1 MTRRSDAPLRSLVAA
16 GALLSLA
23 TFAVGCGGGGPS
35 PEEVAAGREKFL
47 KTCAQCHG
55 QDANGMPKLGKGLHD
70 NQFVQAR
77 SDLEMVE
84 FLKIGR
90 RPTDPLNTTGVDM
103 PPRGGNP
110 ALTDQDLLMI
120 IKFVRSLQTKG

>member
-1 MTRRSDAPLRSLVAA
+1 MTRSSFAAFRSLAA
-16 GALLSLA
+16 VSAVLMLA
-23 TFAVGCGGGGPS
+23 QLVTACGGGGPS
-35 PEEVAAGREKFL
+35 PEQVAAGREKFL

-77 SDLEMVE
+77 NDQEMVE

-110 ALTDQDLLMI
+110 ALTDQDLLSI
-120 IKFVRSLQTKG
+120 IQFVRSLQTKG